1 MFIKESS
8 DLAFVDFNGKDHSYK
23 EFLSNIK
30 KYSSLYD
37 SLDGENVLILSENR
51 PEWLYTFFSIWN
63 NKGVPVAIDASSNPD
78 EMFYVINDS
87 TPKIIFCSNETKNNV
102 YKALGKIDSLN
113 KEVRIINIDDIKLE
127 DLSEKTGEFRILQED
142 ETGAM
147 LYTSGT
153 TGNPKGVML
162 SYGNLLSNV
171 TGIISRGIVNSKD
184 QTLALLPF
192 HHVLP
197 LTVMLVVMF
206 SGASVVFVS
215 KIASKEML
223 EALEKN
229 NVTIMVGVPRVY
241 KLLYDGIK
249 IQIEGQFIPRQIYKL
264 TKYIK
269 SMMIRK
275 IIFSKVH
282 KKLGGS
288 LKQLVSGGAKLD
300 VEVGELFERLGFYV
314 TEGYGLTETSPIIA
328 VATIKER
335 KLGTVGKLLPFT
347 EVKIVDEEIWVK
359 GKQVMKGY
367 YKHPEKT
374 REIITED
381 GWLKTGDLGNLDS
394 EGYLSVTGRK
404 SSMIVLSNGK
414 NIDPETIENK
424 ILNISKNLINEV
436 GVVSKNEKLNAIV
449 VPNLTEFRKQGKT
462 NIQQYI
468 KEIIEDY
475 NLGTSSYKK
484 VLHFKLVEDELP
496 KTRIGKLKRFML
508 PNILDDNVVKKEKI
522 PEPDISEYRVL
533 KDYIK
538 KIKGFEPGPD
548 DNLELEI
555 GLDSL
560 DKVELLAY
568 IENSFALKLDEGKFS
583 DMSTLRKLSEFL
595 KKEAKEFYEKE
606 VNWQEIVEKV
616 PVRKIKSGWI
626 IKVFRLPILLIL
638 KLYFRLKTIDK
649 KKITDEQVIFVAN
662 HQSFIDAL
670 VVAAVFPRKVL
681 NRTHF
686 LAIDM
691 YFKKGIMK
699 YISENANIVVIDI
712 NKNIKHTIEEITNA
726 LKQNKNIL
734 IFPEGARTKDGTVG
748 QFKKVFAILSKEL
761 NINIQCIGIKGAFEA
776 YSRYSKFP
784 KPKKIVVKV
793 LEKITPEGSYE
804 EIAARAEKVIKDYV
818 EDK

>member
-1 MFIKESS
+1 MFIKEN
-8 DLAFVDFNGKDHSYK
+8 DNLAFIDFDNKAHTYK
-23 EFLSNIK
+23 ELLSNAK
-30 KYSSLYD
+30 KFSSIYD
-37 SLDGENVLILSENR
+37 ELNGENVLILLENR
-51 PEWLYTFFSIWN
+51 PEWLYAFLSIWN
-63 NKGVPVAIDASSNPD
+63 NKGVPVAIDAHSSPD

-87 TPKIIFCSNETKNNV
+87 TPKIIFCSNETKTNV
-102 YKALGKIDSLN
+102 DKALEKIDSLN
-113 KEVRIINIDDIKLE
+113 KEVRIINVDNIRLE
-127 DLSEKTGEFRILQED
+127 DLSEKSGEYRIPQEE

-171 TGIISRGIVNSKD
+171 TGIIARGIVNNKD

-249 IQIEGQFIPRQIYKL
+249 TQIEGKFIPRNIYKL
-264 TKYIK
+264 AKYIK
-269 SMMIRK
+269 SMKIRK

-282 KKLGGS
+282 KKLGNS

-394 EGYLSVTGRK
+394 EGYLTVTGRK

-436 GVVSKNEKLNAIV
+436 GIVPKNEKLNAIV
-449 VPNLTEFRKQGKT
+449 VPNLAEFRKQGKT

-475 NLGTSSYKK
+475 NLDTSSYKK

-508 PNILDDNVVKKEKI
+508 PNILDDNVIKKEKV
-522 PEPDISEYRVL
+522 PEPDINEYKVL

-548 DNLELEI
+548 DNLELEV

-568 IENSFALKLDEGKFS
+568 IENSFGLKLDEGKFS

-606 VNWQEIVEKV
+606 VNWCEIVEGV
-616 PVRKIKSGWI
+616 PVRKIKAGWI
-626 IKVFRLPILLIL
+626 VKVFRLPILLFL

-670 VVAAVFPRKVL
+670 VVAGAFPRKVL
-681 NRTHF
+681 NKTHF
-686 LAIDM
+686 LAIDL

-712 NKNIKHTIEEITNA
+712 NNNIKHTIEEITNA

-748 QFKKVFAILSKEL
+748 QFKKVFAILAKEL

-793 LEKITPEGSYE
+793 LEKITPEGTYE
-804 EIAARAEKVIKDYV
+804 EIAAKAEKVIKDYV
-818 EDK
+818 EN